1 MEHKS
6 GILSYVGSGWACPW
20 AFHMNVHG
28 TKAVAHFRI
37 TGQQWRDPS
46 KAPVPIRLHIDREPL
61 GENAVLDMP
70 EGDMFRDALED
81 FAGCIREDRSP
92 EVDGRVA
99 LENLAVV
106 YAAAESSNLGRT
118 VELKNYM

>member
-1 MEHKS
+1 
-6 GILSYVGSGWACPW
+6 GWACPW

-28 TKAVAHFRI
+28 TKGVAHFRI

-46 KAPVPIRLHIDREPL
+46 KAPEPIRLHVDRDPL
-61 GENAVLDMP
+61 GEDAVYDMP

-81 FAGCIREDRSP
+81 FADCVREDRTP

-99 LENLAVV
+99 HENLAVV
-106 YAAAESSNLGRT
+106 YAADASSRLGQT
-118 VELKNYM
+118 VAVGEYL